1 MIPTSVTRNL
11 RCSECFY
18 LYALLDQIQGAA
30 GHPARGLSRIEREHN
45 RDRRSIKLHLNH
57 LARIGLVALQPLPL
71 PGGGWGHVDFRV
83 VHNPSRMRWAPD
95 LSSPIPGVW
104 ITPKPPKR
112 AIGVKSTNG
121 AHGMSPVGAEASL
134 SESRHGMSPVAIS
147 LLQGVR
153 SSSESPPAPRPKSPR
168 RSKEQAGPARD
179 VGAHR
184 SGQPGPTTGSTNR
197 AQPLRAIEAHP
208 DLGGWEPDDPGRP
221 FSENDPLEHDPLE
234 HADEDLGKGQDDEE
248 AAACDRVFR
257 AFPGS
262 DYVEHEDTDSGMHH
276 GFGKHPPAPLDPAPL
291 SYLEDEG
298 APFR

>member
-121 AHGMSPVGAEASL
+121 
-134 SESRHGMSPVAIS
+134 
-147 LLQGVR
+147 
-153 SSSESPPAPRPKSPR
+153 
-168 RSKEQAGPARD
+168 
-179 VGAHR
+179 
-184 SGQPGPTTGSTNR
+184 
-197 AQPLRAIEAHP
+197 
-208 DLGGWEPDDPGRP
+208 
-221 FSENDPLEHDPLE
+221 
-234 HADEDLGKGQDDEE
+234 
-248 AAACDRVFR
+248 
-257 AFPGS
+257 
-262 DYVEHEDTDSGMHH
+262 
-276 GFGKHPPAPLDPAPL
+276 
-291 SYLEDEG
+291 
-298 APFR
+298 